1 MATKS
6 RATQYG
12 DYVCKVGNYD
22 IRHTIEQPKKVKN
35 FKGEIIKTAGSVVA
49 GVYSGSEL
57 VKGGFNDHSKAVEY
71 IWRRLKNNKK
81 HEMVSK
87 KIIKKYNLT

>member
-6 RATQYG
+6 RATQCG
-12 DYVCKVGNYD
+12 EYVCKVGDYD
-22 IRHTIEQPKKVKN
+22 IRHKIVQPKKIKN
-35 FKGEIIKTAGSVVA
+35 FKGDIVKTPGSVVA
-49 GVYSGSEL
+49 GVYFGSDL
-57 VKGGFNDHSKAVEY
+57 VKCEFNDHSKAVEY

>member
-6 RATQYG
+6 RATQCG
-12 DYVCKVGNYD
+12 EYVCKVGDYD
-22 IRHTIEQPKKVKN
+22 IRHKIVQPKKIKN
-35 FKGEIIKTAGSVVA
+35 FKGDIVKTPGSVVA
-49 GVYSGSEL
+49 GVYFGSDL
-57 VKGGFNDHSKAVEY
+57 VKGEFNDHSKAVEY